1 MNSYL
6 TERQR
11 APVPFNR
18 RPVRRRN
25 SVGGATPELIRRT
38 LVDGMDGEAARYPAT
53 ANDGRIVR
61 QQMPWFPSDSYTPAG
76 ESWVSW
82 TAAGP
87 CRPELHMRDY
97 TYRLMQGNS
106 RTRNLLNPGPGE
118 AVTAPG
124 YRSMPDGRI
133 IQPTRPMRVGLH
145 TDPKRAALV
154 TVERYTNKNPRM
166 TTARQ
171 DRLRSGQYTGQ
182 SYSQTTRVQ
191 GA

>member
-1 MNSYL
+1 MA
-6 TERQR
+6 RGQR
-11 APVPFNR
+11 DPVPFNR

-25 SVGGATPELIRRT
+25 SVGGPTPELVRRT
-38 LVDGMDGEAARYPAT
+38 LVNGMDGESTRYPGT
-53 ANDGRIVR
+53 VNDTKITR
-61 QQMPWFPSDSYTPAG
+61 QQMPWYPSTSYTPG
-76 ESWVSW
+76 GNSWVNW
-82 TAAGP
+82 TMAGP
-87 CRPELHMRDY
+87 IRPELHMRDA
-97 TYRLMQGNS
+97 TFRTMQGNS
-106 RTRNLLNPGPGE
+106 RTRNLQNPGPGE
-118 AVTAPG
+118 VETAPG

-133 IQPTRPMRVGLH
+133 VQPTHTVRVGLH

-191 GA
+191 GG

>member
-1 MNSYL
+1 M
-6 TERQR
+6 ERQR
-11 APVPFNR
+11 EPVPFDK
-18 RPVRRRN
+18 RPIRRRN
-25 SVGGATPELIRRT
+25 STGDQPKQLIRRT
-38 LVDGMDGEAARYPAT
+38 LAAGMDSESTRYPGT
-53 ANDGRIVR
+53 VNDTTIRR
-61 QQMPWFPSDSYTPAG
+61 QQMPWYPMDTYTPAG
-76 ESWVSW
+76 DSWVNW

-87 CRPELHMRDY
+87 CRPELHMRDA

-106 RTRNLLNPGPGE
+106 RTRQLLYPEEGP

-124 YRSMPDGRI
+124 YRTTPDGRI
-133 IQPTRPMRVGLH
+133 IQPTTNIRVGLH
-145 TDPKRAALV
+145 TDPKRAARI

>member
-1 MNSYL
+1 M
-6 TERQR
+6 ERQR
-11 APVPFNR
+11 EPVPFNR
-18 RPVRRRN
+18 SQPRRRN
-25 SVGGATPELIRRT
+25 ARGGQAPEFVRRT
-38 LVDGMDGEAARYPAT
+38 LVQGMDGESTRYPGT
-53 ANDGRIVR
+53 VNDTQIRR
-61 QQMPWFPSDSYTPAG
+61 QQQPWFPSAQYTPAG
-76 ESWVSW
+76 DSWVNW

-87 CRPELHMRDY
+87 TRPELHMRDA

-106 RTRNLLNPGPGE
+106 RTRNLLNPAPGP

-124 YRSMPDGRI
+124 YRSLHDGRI

-154 TVERYTNKNPRM
+154 TVQRYTNRNPRM
-166 TTARQ
+166 TNARQ

-191 GA
+191 GG

>member
-1 MNSYL
+1 M
-6 TERQR
+6 ERQR
-11 APVPFNR
+11 EPVPFDK

-25 SVGGATPELIRRT
+25 STGGQTPELTRRT
-38 LVDGMDGEAARYPAT
+38 LVAGMDGESTRHPGT
-53 ANDGRIVR
+53 VNDTLIRR
-61 QQMPWFPSDSYTPAG
+61 QQQPWYPSTTYTPAG
-76 ESWVSW
+76 DSWVNW

-87 CRPELHMRDY
+87 IRPELHMRDA

-106 RTRNLLNPGPGE
+106 STRNLQYPGPGE
-118 AVTAPG
+118 RVTAPG
-124 YRSMPDGRI
+124 YLSTQDGRI
-133 IQPTRPMRVGLH
+133 IQPTTTIRAGLH
-145 TDPKRAALV
+145 TDPKRAARI

>member
-1 MNSYL
+1 M
-6 TERQR
+6 RGQR
-11 APVPFNR
+11 DPVPFNK
-18 RPVRRRN
+18 RPIRRRN
-25 SVGGATPELIRRT
+25 STGGEPKLGLRRT
-38 LVDGMDGEAARYPAT
+38 LVAGMDGESTRYPGT
-53 ANDGRIVR
+53 VNDRGIVR
-61 QQMPWFPSDSYTPAG
+61 QQQPWYPMDTYTPAG
-76 ESWVSW
+76 NSWVNW
-82 TAAGP
+82 TMAGP
-87 CRPELHMRDY
+87 CRPELHMRDAS
-97 TYRLMQGNS
+97 YRLMEGNS
-106 RTRNLLNPGPGE
+106 RTTQLLNPTPGL

-133 IQPTRPMRVGLH
+133 IQPTTTIRVGLH
-145 TDPKRAALV
+145 TDPKRAARI